1 MHKNSQHQRNLS
13 LYFKFKGKS
22 KLNVPNIMFT
32 FPLRTVC
39 RTWPAAG
46 CTWLRGPW
54 PSSTTP
60 TRGQYTSST
69 TYSSTRYS
77 CSQCIA
83 AQLVY
88 KQYYILF
95 DQVQQFS
102 KYSCTAHL
110 QAVLHTLR
118 PGTSVLRVQLHSLST
133 SSTSYSTIRYSS
145 SQSIA
150 AQLVYKQYYILYDQV
165 QLFSVCSC
173 KACLHSVLHTL
184 RPGTAVLSV
193 QLLSLSTSS
202 TTEHTLRPGT
212 AAQLVY
218 KQYYILSDQVQLHSL
233 STSRASYSSTRYSC
247 SQCSWTACLQ
257 AVLHTPQQGMY
268 TEVLIVQLHSLST
281 SSTT

>member
-1 MHKNSQHQRNLS
+1 MILSQRMHKNSQNKRNLS
-13 LYFKFKGKS
+13 LYFKFNAKS

-102 KYSCTAHL
+102 EYSCTAHL

-118 PGTSVLRVQLHSLST
+118 PG
-133 SSTSYSTIRYSS
+133 
-145 SQSIA
+145 
-150 AQLVYKQYYILYDQV
+150 KQ
-165 QLFSVCSC
+165 FS
-173 KACLHSVLHTL
+173 
-184 RPGTAVLSV
+184 
-193 QLLSLSTSS
+193 
-202 TTEHTLRPGT
+202 E
-212 AAQLVY
+212 
-218 KQYYILSDQVQLHSL
+218 
-233 STSRASYSSTRYSC
+233 YSC
-247 SQCSWTACLQ
+247 TACLQ
-257 AVLHTPQQGMY
+257 AVLHTLRSG
-268 TEVLIVQLHSLST
+268 TAVLSV
-281 SSTT
+281 

>member
-1 MHKNSQHQRNLS
+1 MV
-13 LYFKFKGKS
+13 KG
-22 KLNVPNIMFT
+22 NVPNIMLS

-102 KYSCTAHL
+102 EYC
-110 QAVLHTLR
+110 
-118 PGTSVLRVQLHSLST
+118 
-133 SSTSYSTIRYSS
+133 
-145 SQSIA
+145 IA
-150 AQLVYKQYYILYDQV
+150 AQLIYKQYYILFDQV
-165 QLFSVCSC
+165 QQFS
-173 KACLHSVLHTL
+173 
-184 RPGTAVLSV
+184 
-193 QLLSLSTSS
+193 
-202 TTEHTLRPGT
+202 E
-212 AAQLVY
+212 
-218 KQYYILSDQVQLHSL
+218 
-233 STSRASYSSTRYSC
+233 YSC
-247 SQCSWTACLQ
+247 TACLQ
-257 AVLHTPQQGMY
+257 AVLHTLRSG
-268 TEVLIVQLHSLST
+268 TAILSV
-281 SSTT
+281 